1 MGLYFTKC
9 INCGRMWWF
18 RSGDFSTGDFS
29 TGGEPCNC
37 DIKYHKECTI
47 DGKLL
52 KTM

>member
-18 RSGDFSTGDFS
+18 CSVDFSVS
-29 TGGEPCNC
+29 GEPCKC
-37 DIKYHKECTI
+37 DKKYHKECTA